1 MKFPVKENRDGRCL
15 VCEKKMNGRFICVGL
30 GCMKKDSA
38 TSSFMFLKGESELFW
53 TIHTHFGTD
62 NLRDVGID
70 VIDSKSVTIGQADL
84 YFCRKEC
91 LKEFFN
97 NMVDTLINKFCAKN
111 RIIQK

>member
-38 TSSFMFLKGESELFW
+38 TSSFMFSKGEAEFFW
-53 TIHTHFGTD
+53 TLFTHFD
-62 NLRDVGID
+62 NNLRDVGID

-91 LKEFFN
+91 LKKFFN
-97 NMVDTLINKFCAKN
+97 DLVDTLINKFCAKN